1 MARHSELHT
10 FVVFNKRRRV
20 TSSAK
25 RSRAPGSMVLA
36 QTPDGSFRDL
46 MNNARELLLDHCG
59 FSAVPEVRCRVSI
72 RHKGIDPDLWVLVL
86 DLGGRVESR
95 SISNLGVR
103 G

>member
-25 RSRAPGSMVLA
+25 RSRAPGSTVLA

-46 MNNARELLLDHCG
+46 MANARELLLEHCG
-59 FSAVPEVRCRVSI
+59 FQEVPEVR
-72 RHKGIDPDLWVLVL
+72 GF
-86 DLGGRVESR
+86 
-95 SISNLGVR
+95 
-103 G
+103 